1 MRSSTLQTGTYD
13 AEFEGEL
20 ALGSLARRDYPAALE
35 QLNRYVVGRDRISMP
50 IYSVYLYTLARNDRM
65 DDAREFVGRVSPLG
79 ESPVAMAPFLDWF
92 ARRFELYAMRSGD
105 PPSRMDDAIE
115 RRQYHQSQQRR

>member
-1 MRSSTLQTGTYD
+1 
-13 AEFEGEL
+13 
-20 ALGSLARRDYPAALE
+20 
-35 QLNRYVVGRDRISMP
+35 MP

-65 DDAREFVGRVSPLG
+65 DDARAFVGRISPLG
-79 ESPVAMAPFLDWF
+79 ESPDAMAPFLDWF
-92 ARRFELYAMRSGD
+92 ARRFELYAMESGD